1 MASVC
6 LVAALAFAGSLEE
19 VTRLGIMNWLYHDDF
34 RSGCMFYAAKWQK
47 TLWSMWQIYNKGKNA
62 QKCAKRSPRDGL
74 LEASGFVGRLVKLID
89 FCTG

>member
-34 RSGCMFYAAKWQK
+34 GSGCMFYAAKWQK

-62 QKCAKRSPRDGL
+62 QTWLTSVPKEV
-74 LEASGFVGRLVKLID
+74 LEMDCWKPVDSLD
-89 FCTG
+89 DW